1 MMMIDEHAA
10 MLSIMSF
17 ASRCQQHAGLGAKVV
32 MSAAAAAQSASK
44 RA

>member
-10 MLSIMSF
+10 MLSITSF
-17 ASRCQQHAGLGAKVV
+17 ASRCQQHAGLGAKAVIP
-32 MSAAAAAQSASK
+32 AAAAQSASK